1 MSRNARFLEWTYL
14 PKLFGWTA
22 LSGGRGILRIAATTL
37 LLCAA
42 TAVPSSAQTFT
53 TLLNFDI
60 ADGATPY
67 FMSFVQ
73 GLDGN
78 LYGTTSLGG
87 ATDHAC
93 PVGCGTV
100 LRMTPGGTITRL
112 HSFHITDGESPY
124 AGLAQDSRGNFY
136 GTTYKGGA
144 NSAGVVFKMTPGG
157 TLTTLYDFP
166 VNAGSPI
173 GALIQ
178 ASDGNFY
185 GTTNVGGEDDRGT
198 VFKITPEGVLTTLC
212 SFYPTSNGF
221 LPYSPLVQASNGNF
235 YGVTLHGGVDDVG
248 TVFEVT
254 PAGVLTTLHSFG
266 GADGEYPT
274 GGLILGRDGNL
285 YGTTTF
291 GGGSSSCGGG
301 CGTLFKMTPA
311 GALTTIYAFQG
322 FSGGQ
327 SPAGGVVQG
336 TDGNFYGTTQ
346 LGGNYVGC
354 SSGCGTIFEI
364 TAAGI
369 LTTLHSFGTSS
380 DDGSDPVAGLTQA
393 TNGIFYGT
401 TSSDGDS
408 GYGTVF
414 SLSMGLPP
422 FVETRPTSGKI
433 GAQVIILG
441 TDLTGTTSVSFNGI
455 PAEFTGSTS
464 VIHTTVPVGAT
475 TGIVTVTTPSGV
487 LSSNLVF
494 HVRP

>member
-1 MSRNARFLEWTYL
+1 L
-14 PKLFGWTA
+14 PKVFRWTA
-22 LSGGRGILRIAATTL
+22 LSGGRGIPGTAVTTL
-37 LLCAA
+37 LFCAA
-42 TAVPSSAQTFT
+42 TVLSSSAQTFT

-60 ADGATPY
+60 ADGAKPY

-100 LRMTPGGTITRL
+100 LRMTPGGTIARL

-124 AGLAQDSRGNFY
+124 AGLAQESHGNFY
-136 GTTYKGGA
+136 GTTYQGGA
-144 NSAGVVFKMTPGG
+144 NGAGTVFKMTPGG

-198 VFKITPEGVLTTLC
+198 VFKITPGGVLTTLC
-212 SFYPTSNGF
+212 SFYPTTNGS

-235 YGVTLHGGVDDVG
+235 YGVTAHGGVSDVG

-254 PAGVLTTLHSFG
+254 PKGVLTTLHSFG
-266 GADGEYPT
+266 GADGEYPA
-274 GGLILGRDGNL
+274 GGLILGTDGDL

-301 CGTLFKMTPA
+301 CGTLFKMTP
-311 GALTTIYAFQG
+311 GGTLTTIYSFQG
-322 FSGGQ
+322 FSDGQ
-327 SPAGGVVQG
+327 SPTGGVVQG
-336 TDGNFYGTTQ
+336 TDGNFYGTSQ
-346 LGGNYVGC
+346 LGGNYIDC

-364 TAAGI
+364 TSAGV
-369 LTTLHSFGTSS
+369 LTTLHAFGTSS

-401 TSSDGDS
+401 TSSDGNS

-414 SLSMGLPP
+414 SISVGLAS
-422 FVETRPTSGKI
+422 FVETRPTSGRV
-433 GAQVIILG
+433 GARVDVLG
-441 TDLTGTTSVSFNGI
+441 TDLVGATAVSFNGT
-455 PAEFTGSTS
+455 PATFTGSDS
-464 VIHTTVPVGAT
+464 VIHTTVPAGAT
-475 TGIVTVTTPSGV
+475 TGTVTVTTPSGT
-487 LSSNLVF
+487 LSSNVEF
-494 HVRP
+494 RVGQ